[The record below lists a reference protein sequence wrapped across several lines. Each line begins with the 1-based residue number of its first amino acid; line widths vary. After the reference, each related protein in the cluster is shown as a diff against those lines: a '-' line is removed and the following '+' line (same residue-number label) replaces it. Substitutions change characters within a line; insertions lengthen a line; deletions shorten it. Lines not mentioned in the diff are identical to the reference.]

1 MIDNLFTQSP
11 LNKIAVS
18 SFYYLFVFY
27 SNNSYT
33 VKGFIL
39 LFKRF
44 VNSRFTKTK
53 EENNLFNEFLGLG
66 FVLTN
71 FVMLIVM
78 YKLFGK
84 AGLFAWVAMSTILA
98 NIQVTKTIEIIGLT
112 ATLGNSLYAS
122 TFLATDILN
131 EKYGK
136 KEAKKAVWLGFF
148 SLLVMVI
155 AMQFGLK
162 FIPGESDFAHGSL
175 QTIFGLVPQIA
186 IASMI
191 AYLASQHI
199 DVIIFSALRK
209 MFPKDSQ
216 FWIRNNGSTLLSQLL
231 DTLIFTSIAFYNV
244 FPFDVWVQI
253 FISTYILKFIV
264 SILDTPFGYI
274 AKWITP
280 NDEKQV

>member
-1 MIDNLFTQSP
+1 MS
-11 LNKIAVS
+11 
-18 SFYYLFVFY
+18 
-27 SNNSYT
+27 
-33 VKGFIL
+33 
-39 LFKRF
+39 KRF

-66 FVLTN
+66 FVVAN
-71 FVMLIVM
+71 FAMLIIM

-84 AGLFAWVAMSTILA
+84 SGLFAWVAMSTILA

-136 KEAKKAVWLGFF
+136 KEAKKAVWLGF
-148 SLLVMVI
+148 SALLVMVI
-155 AMQFGLK
+155 AMQFGLQ

-175 QTIFGLVPQIA
+175 ETIFGLVPQIA
-186 IASMI
+186 FASMI

-199 DVIIFSALRK
+199 DVLIFSALRK
-209 MFPKDSQ
+209 IFPKDSQ

-231 DTLIFTSIAFYNV
+231 DTLIFTSIAFYGL
-244 FPFDVWVQI
+244 FPFDVWIQI

-264 SILDTPFGYI
+264 SILDTPFGYL
-274 AKWITP
+274 AKMITP
-280 NDEKQV
+280 NDEKRV

>member
-1 MIDNLFTQSP
+1 M
-11 LNKIAVS
+11 
-18 SFYYLFVFY
+18 
-27 SNNSYT
+27 
-33 VKGFIL
+33 
-39 LFKRF
+39 
-44 VNSRFTKTK
+44 NSRFTKTK
-53 EENNLFNEFLGLG
+53 EEINLFNEFLGLG
-66 FVLTN
+66 FVLVN

-155 AMQFGLK
+155 AMQFGLQ
-162 FIPGESDFAHGSL
+162 FIPGDSDFAQGSL
-175 QTIFGLVPQIA
+175 ETIFGLVPQIA
-186 IASMI
+186 VASMI

-199 DVIIFSALRK
+199 DVLIFSALRK
-209 MFPKDSQ
+209 IFPKDGQ

-231 DTLIFTSIAFYNV
+231 DTLIFTSIAFYGV

-264 SILDTPFGYI
+264 SLLDTPFGYI